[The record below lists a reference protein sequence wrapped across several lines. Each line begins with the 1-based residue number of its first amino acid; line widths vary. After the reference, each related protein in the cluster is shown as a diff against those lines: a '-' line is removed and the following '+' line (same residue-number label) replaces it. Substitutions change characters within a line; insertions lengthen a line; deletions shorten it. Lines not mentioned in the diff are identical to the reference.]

1 MGGDCARTGRNGS
14 NDRAPQASIMTDLLE
29 KNLAALEEQDPEAA
43 RRIRELPPEACAGF
57 EFRKAKS
64 SFAATALYTPPD
76 GGRPVWLASRYDP
89 MREIDRWVEAHVLE
103 QAVNVIYVGM
113 GLGYS
118 IQRHVAAYPKKIR
131 HIVIIERSVALCRM
145 ALAVTDLGHILG
157 RPHVKLLLSPEPTE
171 IADILA
177 DFRTDYAVHNVV
189 TLPHPPSLSLDE
201 PYYKAA
207 LNELTNM
214 MSYDQVN
221 IKTAMEQRGLNQ
233 FNLLSNL
240 VAFWLGIKPRDVHQ
254 RFQGLPGIVIAAGPS
269 LDKNVH
275 ELQRLN
281 GRAVTFAVDT
291 AQTTLKSAGFE
302 PDFVVTCDP
311 TPLNFSHFEN
321 VDDLGRSF
329 LAFHPECNHRIV
341 EKYGMH
347 PYFLPLCDQQTVFL
361 EHLIPQD
368 GPQDRVDR
376 GMMVGQLAYN
386 LARHMGCDPIII
398 IGMDLAFPRDGGT
411 THAKSA
417 AVSRTVTAPDA
428 DSVSQV
434 GSKEGKAVEESGSMR
449 WVDGYDGQPVPTTDS
464 FKTYIVDFENF
475 IEKTDARVINA
486 TGGGAKI
493 HNAEQAPLAEVLDSL
508 RDAPEVRATMD
519 ALRTP
524 WPVRNPEE
532 ALLKC
537 RETQNLLEES
547 DEKLTSMLR
556 QIARWPEMAENG
568 EVTEEVR
575 KREWDRLERDWL
587 DVVSNP
593 LFDKALGQA
602 VTHIYYR
609 RQRADDVPD
618 GDPGAFLQVMHGKY
632 EYILGELIQ
641 TARQFRDIFNMVIE
655 RFEKLT
661 EIARERGLI

>member
-1 MGGDCARTGRNGS
+1 
-14 NDRAPQASIMTDLLE
+14 MTDLLE
-29 KNLAALEEQDPEAA
+29 KNLAVLEQQDPETA
-43 RRIRELPPEACAGF
+43 RRIRELPPAACAGF

-64 SFAATALYTPPD
+64 SFAPTALFTPPD

-89 MREIDRWVEAHVLE
+89 IREIDRWIEAHPLE

-113 GLGYS
+113 GMGYH
-118 IQRHVAAYPKKIR
+118 IQRHVAAYPTKIR
-131 HIVIIERSVALCRM
+131 HVVIIERSVALCRM
-145 ALAVTDLGHILG
+145 ALAVTDLGHLFG
-157 RPHVKLLLSPEPTE
+157 KSHVKLLLTPEPTE
-171 IADILA
+171 IGEILA
-177 DFRTDYAVHNVV
+177 EFRNDYAVHNVIS
-189 TLPHPPSLSLDE
+189 LPHPPSLSLDE
-201 PYYKAA
+201 PYYKAM

-214 MSYDQVN
+214 MNYDQVN

-269 LDKNVH
+269 LDKNVR

-291 AQTTLKSAGFE
+291 AQTTLRATGFE

-321 VDDLGRSF
+321 VDTLGRSF

-341 EKYGMH
+341 EKYGTH
-347 PYFLPLCDQQTVFL
+347 PYFLPLCDQQTMFL
-361 EHLIPQD
+361 DHLIPQE

-386 LARHMGCDPIII
+386 LARHVGCDPIIV

-434 GSKEGKAVEESGSMR
+434 GAKEGKALVESGSMR

-464 FKTYIVDFENF
+464 FKTYIIDFENF

-486 TGGGAKI
+486 TEGGAKI
-493 HNAEQAPLAEVLDSL
+493 HNAEQASLADVLDSL
-508 RDAPEVRATMD
+508 RETPDVMAIME

-532 ALLKC
+532 AVLKC
-537 RETQNLLEES
+537 RETQAMLKDSEERLS
-547 DEKLTSMLR
+547 SMHR
-556 QIARWPEMAENG
+556 QISRWPEMVENG
-568 EVTEEVR
+568 EVSENVR
-575 KREWDRLERDWL
+575 KREWDRLDRDWL
-587 DVVSNP
+587 EVVSNP
-593 LFDKALGQA
+593 LFDMALGQA
-602 VTHIYYR
+602 VTHVYYR
-609 RQRADDVPD
+609 RQRADEIPD
-618 GDPGAFLQVMHGKY
+618 DKPGTYLQVMHGKY
-632 EYILGELIQ
+632 EFILGELIQ
-641 TARQFRDIFNMVIE
+641 TARQFHEVFNMVIE
-655 RFEKLT
+655 RFEKLA
-661 EIARERGLI
+661 EIAHERGLI